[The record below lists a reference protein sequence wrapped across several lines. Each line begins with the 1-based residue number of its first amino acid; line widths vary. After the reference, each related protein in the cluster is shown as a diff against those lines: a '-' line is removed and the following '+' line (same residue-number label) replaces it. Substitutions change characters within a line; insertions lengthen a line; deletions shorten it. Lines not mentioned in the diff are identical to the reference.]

1 MKKIMTLVVMLAMA
15 MPTLWAQEGE
25 ENEVQE
31 NQPQEQ
37 EVQEKQKRNPGEKPY
52 LEGLERK
59 LDPWDVIYDIDTIDD
74 ISNLGDD
81 SYEYEGPNPF

>member
-1 MKKIMTLVVMLAMA
+1 MNGWVGGDMGNPMISPNDPIFWMHH
-15 MPTLWAQEGE
+15 AQIDRIWSEW
-25 ENEVQE
+25 
-31 NQPQEQ
+31 
-37 EVQEKQKRNPGEKPY
+37 QKRNPGEKPY

-59 LDPWDVIYDIDTIDD
+59 LAPWDVIYDIDTIDD